1 MLYSNVVFPVFT
13 FVVLLVIITPFLVIA
28 VYSQFYKKHLNK
40 VLTDKEYHGKM
51 ASPQK
56 VAIVSTY
63 VILFISIFVSFIG
76 NYRLAKNYYEQSI
89 DHFSSTDIE
98 TYYAEVITVNDN
110 ILIVDGISMN
120 EEKYQGEFKYEITG
134 EVSVVKDDKLIS
146 VSQLEE
152 GDLVSVVLVTGEGH
166 IEGITDVF
174 KITVISE

>member
-1 MLYSNVVFPVFT
+1 MLYSNVVFPIFT

-28 VYSQFYKKHLNK
+28 TYSQFYKKHLNK
-40 VLTDKEYHGKM
+40 VLTDKEYHRKM

-76 NYRLAKNYYEQSI
+76 GYRLAKNYYEQSI

-110 ILIVDGISMN
+110 ILIVDGISIN
-120 EEKYQGEFKYEITG
+120 EEKYQGEFKYEITE
-134 EVSVVKDDKLIS
+134 EVIVVKDDKLIS

-166 IEGITDVF
+166 IEGITILFIINTPPV
-174 KITVISE
+174 